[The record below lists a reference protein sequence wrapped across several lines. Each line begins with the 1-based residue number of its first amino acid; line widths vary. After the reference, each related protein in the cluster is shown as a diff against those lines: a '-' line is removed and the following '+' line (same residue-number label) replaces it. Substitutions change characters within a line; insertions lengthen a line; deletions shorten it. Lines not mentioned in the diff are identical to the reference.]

1 MENSQIVSR
10 PGLGTLTGPERT
22 IWKIQYKF
30 WLETGHLD
38 LQAEALADDKI
49 KKTRA
54 IRNHVARH

>member
-22 IWKIQYKF
+22 IWKSQYKF
-30 WLETGHLD
+30 WLTTGHREH
-38 LQAEALADDKI
+38 AEVLADDKI

-54 IRNHVARH
+54 LRNQVARH